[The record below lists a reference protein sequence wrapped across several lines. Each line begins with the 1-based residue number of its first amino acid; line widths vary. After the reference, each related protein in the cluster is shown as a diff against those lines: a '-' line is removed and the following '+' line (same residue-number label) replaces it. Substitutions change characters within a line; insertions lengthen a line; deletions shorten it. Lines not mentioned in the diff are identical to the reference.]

1 MKFSRKKGRKD
12 WLLWLFIIL
21 CIVLL
26 IIVAK
31 LFITNWELDF
41 SGFLQAIIEGIS
53 IIVALLILRRELESG
68 QAQEEAEFIVS
79 LNQSFVENPDCK
91 KVFTYCIHE
100 RRLIRYYEGKEELDE
115 DAVHRLKKELENDD
129 NKPSQAE
136 VSNYL
141 TFYESL
147 FILLEGKAISWEVI
161 NELFK
166 YRFFVVVHSK
176 FIQDKRLVR
185 LSTNFK
191 NIYYLEYLW
200 MKFNDFDKTKVAG
213 WESIL
218 KKSLEKYESADH
230 GREKIRY
237 EDIISD
243 MEAKKH
249 MIVEMNKTHP
259 YNIVEKFGNYI
270 EV

>member
-1 MKFSRKKGRKD
+1 MRLMRKNSRNKLV
-12 WLLWLFIIL
+12 WVFVIL

-26 IIVAK
+26 FVIARI
-31 LFITNWELDF
+31 FIKNWELDF

-53 IIVALLILRRELESG
+53 ILVALLVLRRELETG

-91 KVFTYCIHE
+91 KVFTYCIRE
-100 RRLIRYYEGKEELDE
+100 RRLILYNEGKEELD
-115 DAVHRLKKELENDD
+115 DAAVKRLKEELENDD

-136 VSNYL
+136 LSNYL

-147 FILLEGKAISWEVI
+147 FILLEGKAISWDVI

-166 YRFFVVVHSK
+166 YRFFVVVHSS
-176 FIQDKRLVR
+176 FVQEKRLVR

-200 MKFNDFDKTKVAG
+200 MKFNDFDETKIAG
-213 WESIL
+213 WENIL
-218 KKSLEKYESADH
+218 KRSLETYEAADH
-230 GREKIRY
+230 GRPRICY
-237 EDIISD
+237 EDIISE
-243 MEAKKH
+243 MESKKH
-249 MIVEMNKTHP
+249 MIVEMDKIHP
-259 YNIVEKFGNYI
+259 YNIVEEFGNYI